1 MTRYLLPSLFAAT
14 AMYVQAAEPMADAW
28 ERLLNA
34 LEKEVEA
41 LEQMQSPQDVD
52 NALLELRDAV
62 QTLATLAATVDEK
75 ELWQYIDN
83 TADKKQPLVDVLSQ
97 LALEFS
103 RIEMAGYF
111 NNGELK
117 TLLAPQ
123 IEETS
128 DIKNAKLE
136 KIRVAD
142 DDDD

>member
-1 MTRYLLPSLFAAT
+1 
-14 AMYVQAAEPMADAW
+14 MYVQAAEPMADAW

-62 QTLATLAATVDEK
+62 QTLATLAATGDDK

-123 IEETS
+123 IEEPS